1 MPRESISL
9 WRGSMRATN
18 IPIRF
23 PDRYEGARLV
33 ASGGMG
39 QVYCARDNTLGRA
52 VAIKLLDDRFDL
64 DQQTRKRFERE
75 AWAAAQLS
83 SHPNAITIYDVGEC
97 DQRPFIVMEYLSG
110 GSLED
115 VLRKTGAAPP
125 DRVLDWLAQAASALD
140 HAHEHGLVH
149 RDVKPANLLLTDDD
163 RVKVADFGVAS
174 AAGLDSLT
182 QTGTVIGTAGY
193 LSPEQAAG
201 ESATAASDRYSLG
214 VVGFELL
221 AGSRPYES
229 DSFAAEA
236 AAHLNSPVP
245 QLSKIRSD
253 LPRELDGVFEQAL
266 AKEPRARFPTSADF
280 VAALRAAFSAAAGD
294 TQIVTPL
301 PASQTLRPRKVRYT
315 RGPLVFLL
323 GSLIVAVGVVTAVL
337 LARPG
342 GDRPVHDVG
351 RLTVTERG
359 ATVLRTVT
367 QAPAQPQ
374 PPDSPAETRT
384 PAVPSPSS
392 NGLQGYRRM
401 QAGDYTGAIPLLE
414 QAAAGLRGTDSL
426 AEAYN
431 DYNLAF
437 ALAKTEGCST
447 RVLDL
452 LDSSEAIQ
460 GHRGAID
467 DLRAACR

>member
-1 MPRESISL
+1 
-9 WRGSMRATN
+9 MRATDATA
-18 IPIRF
+18 RL
-23 PDRYEGARLV
+23 PDRYEHVRLI

-39 QVYCARDNTLGRA
+39 QVYRATDDVLGRE
-52 VAIKLLDDRFDL
+52 VAIKLLDDRFASDT
-64 DQQTRKRFERE
+64 QTRKRFERE

-83 SHPNAITIYDVGEC
+83 SHPHAITIYDVGEC
-97 DQRPFIVMEYLSG
+97 DQRPFIVMEFLSG
-110 GSLED
+110 GSLDD
-115 VLRKTGAAPP
+115 VLRESGTAPP
-125 DRVLDWLAQAASALD
+125 HRALEWLAQAASALD

-149 RDVKPANLLLTDDD
+149 RDVKPANLLLTDDG

-201 ESATAASDRYSLG
+201 EPATAASDRYSLG

-236 AAHLNSPVP
+236 AAHVNTAVP
-245 QLSKIRSD
+245 RISEIRHD
-253 LPRELDGVFEQAL
+253 LPPEVDAVFERAL
-266 AKEPRARFPTSADF
+266 AKSPSARFPTCADF
-280 VAALRAAFSAAAGD
+280 VAALRAAFSAAAGE
-294 TQIVTPL
+294 TRVIAPPP
-301 PASQTLRPRKVRYT
+301 PAPPAARPNRARSG
-315 RGPLVFLL
+315 RGPIVFLL
-323 GSLIVAVGVVTAVL
+323 GSAIVAAGVLTAVL
-337 LARPG
+337 LSRSDGTTARPTAV
-342 GDRPVHDVG
+342 RI
-351 RLTVTERG
+351 TVTERG

-367 QAPAQPQ
+367 QAAA
-374 PPDSPAETRT
+374 PPPTTAAPPPTTTAAAAPTAASRES
-384 PAVPSPSS
+384 SPSTA
-392 NGLQGYRRM
+392 LQGYAKM
-401 QAGDYTGAIPLLE
+401 QAGDYVGAIPLLE
-414 QAAAGLRGTDSL
+414 QAAAGLQGSGSL

-437 ALAKTEGCST
+437 SLAKTQGCST

-452 LDSSEAIQ
+452 LNASEAIQ

-467 DLRAACR
+467 ELRKACNG